1 MSCCAGQESRMPVFG
16 TISLQL
22 TARAELKGWF
32 LWVWLQAT
40 PMGGEE
46 GGRGSVKEH
55 CWGSARLFQGLR
67 GRGLSRFWVE
77 PMLEHLDY

>member
-46 GGRGSVKEH
+46 GVRGSVKEH
-55 CWGSARLFQGLR
+55 CWGGARPFQGLR